1 MPANK
6 IILIGPVALT
16 NTLTTNIITPPTLT
30 GGTGLSGT
38 NTNTYLIIRH
48 LRVINKTGTAV
59 SFSLWL
65 GATGANVA
73 GTEVIGSAKFVAAND
88 AYDYYGMLRLDVG
101 QFIVGGASA
110 NTSLTLFAEAEIGV
124 V

>member
-48 LRVINKTGTAV
+48 IRITNKTGTAV

-65 GATGANVA
+65 GATGANTA

-88 AYDYYGMLRLDVG
+88 AYDWYGMIRLDVN

-110 NTSLTLFAEAEIGV
+110 STSLTLQGEAEIGV
-124 V
+124 T

>member
-16 NTLTTNIITPPTLT
+16 NTLTTNIINPPTLT
-30 GGTGLSGT
+30 GGIGLSGT

-48 LRVINKTGTAV
+48 IRITNKTGTAV

-65 GATGANVA
+65 GATGANTA

-88 AYDYYGMLRLDVG
+88 AYDWYGMLRLDVN
-101 QFIVGGASA
+101 QFVVGGASA
-110 NTSLTLFAEAEIGV
+110 NTALTLQCEAEIGV